1 MGLETKVEG
10 TAAKPS
16 GHRDGSV
23 SIGLH
28 VQVLLGGMNKTQKW
42 MRKGCRK
49 GHGKGDRKGYRKVL
63 FSFFSLF
70 WCRIKSCKVAV
81 SFGVITDRLGLSL
94 LLSFAL

>member
-16 GHRDGSV
+16 GHGDGSV

-42 MRKGCRK
+42 VRKGYRK

-63 FSFFSLF
+63 FSFFFPSGIPEYCWMIPMEVL
-70 WCRIKSCKVAV
+70 CLKR
-81 SFGVITDRLGLSL
+81 RL
-94 LLSFAL
+94 